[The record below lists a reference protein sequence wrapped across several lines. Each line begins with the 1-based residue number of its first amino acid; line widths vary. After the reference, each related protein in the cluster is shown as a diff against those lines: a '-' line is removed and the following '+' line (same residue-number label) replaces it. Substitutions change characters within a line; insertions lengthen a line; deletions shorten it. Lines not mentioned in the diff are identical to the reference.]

1 MNPYIALTRPGNAI
15 LTAIAVI
22 AGAFIAKG
30 PEDILNFQ
38 TEIAICCISAMMIV
52 GGGNALND
60 YNDRE
65 SDKKNHPE
73 RPIPSGKISAE
84 NALNFAQILLGLGLA
99 ILFLAP
105 NKIDKLDLMP
115 FVIALL
121 GVITLIAYENG
132 LKAAGIAGNIA
143 VGLMSGAVFL
153 YAGMA
158 VNDPGPTIWMFGL
171 AILATITREIV
182 KDIQDLEGDKDRFT
196 LPAKIGIDMSLNLAT
211 LILLVAIGLSYTA
224 MGQFENMALNAYV
237 GGITLANGT
246 MLFGIYNANQENY
259 FSGQKNIKQGMGVA
273 MLAFIVAASLI

>member
-1 MNPYIALTRPGNAI
+1 MNHYIALTRPGNAI
-15 LTAIAVI
+15 LTSIAVI

-38 TEIAICCISAMMIV
+38 TEIAICCVSAMMLV

-65 SDKKNHPE
+65 SDKKNHPK

-84 NALNFAQILLGLGLA
+84 NALTFAQILLGLGLV
-99 ILFLAP
+99 ILIFTLD
-105 NKIDKLDLMP
+105 NKMP

-196 LPAKIGIDMSLNLAT
+196 LPAKIGIGVSLNLAT

-224 MGQFENMALNAYV
+224 VGQFENMAWNAYI

-246 MLFGIYNANQENY
+246 MLFGIYNANQEDY
-259 FSGQKNIKQGMGVA
+259 FMGQKNIKQGMGIA
-273 MLAFIVAASLI
+273 MLTFIVAAGLN

>member
-15 LTAIAVI
+15 LTSIAVI

-30 PEDILNFQ
+30 PEDILDFQ
-38 TEIAICCISAMMIV
+38 TEIAICCVSAMMLV

-65 SDKKNHPE
+65 SDKRNHPE

-84 NALNFAQILLGLGLA
+84 NALNFAQILLGLGLV
-99 ILFLAP
+99 ILIFALD
-105 NKIDKLDLMP
+105 NKMP

-132 LKAAGIAGNIA
+132 LKAAGIAGNLA

-171 AILATITREIV
+171 AVLATITREIV
-182 KDIQDLEGDKDRFT
+182 KDVQDLEGDKDRFT
-196 LPAKIGIDMSLNLAT
+196 LPARIGIGTSLNLAT
-211 LILLVAIGLSYTA
+211 IILLVAIGLSYTA
-224 MGQFENMALNAYV
+224 MGQFENMAWNAYV

-246 MLFGIYNANQENY
+246 MLFGIYNAKQEKY
-259 FSGQKNIKQGMGVA
+259 FMGQKNIKQGMGIA
-273 MLAFIVAASLI
+273 MLAFIAAAGLI

>member
-1 MNPYIALTRPGNAI
+1 MNHYIALTRPGNAI

-30 PEDILNFQ
+30 PEDILDFQ
-38 TEIAICCISAMMIV
+38 TEIAICCVSAMMLV

-65 SDKKNHPE
+65 SDKRNHPE

-84 NALNFAQILLGLGLA
+84 NALTFAQILLGLGLV
-99 ILFLAP
+99 ILIFALG
-105 NKIDKLDLMP
+105 NKMP

-196 LPAKIGIDMSLNLAT
+196 LPAKIGIGVSLNLAT

-224 MGQFENMALNAYV
+224 MGQFENMAWNAYV
-237 GGITLANGT
+237 GGITLANGI
-246 MLFGIYNANQENY
+246 MLFGIYNANQEDY
-259 FSGQKNIKQGMGVA
+259 FMGQKNIKQGMGIA
-273 MLAFIVAASLI
+273 MLAFIVAAGLN